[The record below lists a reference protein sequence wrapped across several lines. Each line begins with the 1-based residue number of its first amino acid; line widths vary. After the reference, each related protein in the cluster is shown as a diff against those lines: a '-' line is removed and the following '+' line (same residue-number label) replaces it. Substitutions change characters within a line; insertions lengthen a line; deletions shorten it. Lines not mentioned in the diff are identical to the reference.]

1 MPKLPKFDGRFATAF
16 QIARVSN
23 PMLTTVPEA
32 ITTLVV
38 RPLLGA
44 VLLIAVLG
52 SVGVTDLRDAAYAS
66 IVLSFGMAVML
77 GAVMHVSSDR
87 FRGVATEIIGYGLWN
102 PPYWVSKL
110 VVPMVLGI
118 VPAVLSSLVVFWVSG
133 ADDVAALRR
142 VMLLIPL
149 AALVGALIG
158 ITAAITSFGFSD
170 PYVVS
175 NILDS
180 VLLITAGVVLPLQL
194 YPAWLAFIA
203 RLLPFTALVEAVRST
218 GPIWPYALRELAI
231 AVVWLLA
238 GLLIARRVMAM
249 VRSGKRSEEIW

>member
-1 MPKLPKFDGRFATAF
+1 VKKSPRFDGRFATAF

-23 PMLTTVPEA
+23 TMLSTVPSA

-44 VLLIAVLG
+44 LLLVAVLG

-87 FRGVATEIIGYGLWN
+87 MRGVSQEIIGYGLWN
-102 PPYWVSKL
+102 PPYWTSKL
-110 VVPMVLGI
+110 LIPMILGI
-118 VPAVLSSLVVFWVSG
+118 VPAVLSSLVIFWISG
-133 ADDVAALRR
+133 IEDVTALLR
-142 VMLLIPL
+142 VLTLIPI

-158 ITAAITSFGFSD
+158 ITAAITSFAFSD
-170 PYVVS
+170 PYMVS
-175 NILDS
+175 NVLNS
-180 VLLITAGVVLPLQL
+180 VIMITAGVVLPLQF
-194 YPAWLAFIA
+194 YPTWLAWIA
-203 RLLPFTALVEAVRST
+203 RFLPFTALVEAVRST

-238 GLLIARRVMAM
+238 GILIARRVMSL
-249 VRSGKRSEEIW
+249 VRSGKLTEEIW

>member
-1 MPKLPKFDGRFATAF
+1 MKPPRFDGRFATAL

-23 PMLTTVPEA
+23 PMLTSVPEIIA
-32 ITTLVV
+32 TLVL

-44 VLLIAVLG
+44 MLLVAVLG

-66 IVLSFGMAVML
+66 ILLSFGTAVML

-87 FRGVATEIIGYGLWN
+87 NLGVAQEIVSHGLWN
-102 PPYWVSKL
+102 PPYWTAKL
-110 VVPMVLGI
+110 LVPMVLGI

-133 ADDVAALRR
+133 ADDGAALLR

-149 AALVGALIG
+149 AALIGALIG
-158 ITAAITSFGFSD
+158 ITAAITSFAFSD
-170 PYVVS
+170 PYMVS

-194 YPAWLAFIA
+194 YPSWLAFIA
-203 RLLPFTALVEAVRST
+203 RLSPFTALVEAVRST

-231 AVVWLLA
+231 AAVWLLA
-238 GLLIARRVMAM
+238 GILIARHVMALI
-249 VRSGKRSEEIW
+249 RSGKRTEEIW